1 MSFPSFTSNLKL
13 KTHSQLTQNPFTG
26 TDCLPMVGSLQYTTL
41 TNCMHWFHLPTTTGN
56 GADEL
61 FCNILLWQH
70 FFLFLGLT
78 NISVGS
84 LHSKPLHGWQI
95 ISFLAI
101 PGNKC
106 SHGNTFL
113 TPTHNGWD
121 YSHPLHCP
129 GGGSGPKACGC
140 STDFHQILKG
150 VFFQVD

>member
-1 MSFPSFTSNLKL
+1 
-13 KTHSQLTQNPFTG
+13 
-26 TDCLPMVGSLQYTTL
+26 MVGSLQYTTL
-41 TNCMHWFHLPTTTGN
+41 TNCMYWVHLHTNTGN

-70 FFLFLGLT
+70 FF
-78 NISVGS
+78 SVS
-84 LHSKPLHGWQI
+84 WTYKYICRFFAFLHGWQL

-113 TPTHNGWD
+113 TPTHKGWD
-121 YSHPLHCP
+121 CNHPLHCL
-129 GGGSGPKACGC
+129 GGGGGGPKACGH

-150 VFFQVD
+150 VFSQVN